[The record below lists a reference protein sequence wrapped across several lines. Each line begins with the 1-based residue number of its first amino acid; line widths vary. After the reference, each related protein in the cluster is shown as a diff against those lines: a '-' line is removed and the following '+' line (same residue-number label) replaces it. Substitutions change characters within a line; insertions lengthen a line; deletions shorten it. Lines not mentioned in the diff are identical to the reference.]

1 MSTILDTV
9 VTYEDKL
16 IDFVKSSKDPV
27 QDTVAKGVALVGD
40 RLPEFT
46 YPSTLATPLQVV
58 ESQVAFAKK
67 LIDANAAVVT
77 AVIKTVNP
85 LLGIPAKAKTV
96 KAAQAAA

>member
-16 IDFVKSSKDPV
+16 VDLVKSAKSPV
-27 QDTVAKGVALVGD
+27 QDTVAKGVGLVGD

-46 YPSTLATPLQVV
+46 YPSSLATPLEVV

-67 LIDANAAVVT
+67 LIDANAAIAT

-85 LLGIPAKAKTV
+85 LIGIQAKAKTV
-96 KAAQAAA
+96 KAANAA